1 MPPRLLA
8 YVLGLCNL
16 GAGALLISGPQ
27 LAVPL
32 DGAQSPAASLLG
44 RAAGTLL
51 VAIAAGAWW
60 LPRNA
65 LSSYLWLF
73 GVGAKIAGVVLWAS
87 AALSFESPA
96 LWLGAGVD
104 LVVAVMVTTG
114 LLRAR

>member
-8 YVLGLCNL
+8 HILGLCNL
-16 GAGALLISGPQ
+16 GAGALLVSDPH
-27 LAVPL
+27 LVVPL
-32 DGAQSPAASLLG
+32 DGVHSPAASLLG

-60 LPRNA
+60 LPRTA
-65 LSSYLWLF
+65 MSAYLWLF

-87 AALSFESPA
+87 AALSFGSPA

-104 LVVAVMVTTG
+104 LIVAVIVTVG
-114 LLRAR
+114 LVRAR